1 MKLDNDLKTSPV
13 AILAGNG
20 QLPLEIGQSLSSRGV
35 PVVMIGLKGEADNSL
50 SDFTHEII
58 EWEKIGRLFKILEE
72 HGVKRL
78 ALAGGVVGRP
88 ELKLRKMDF
97 GAIRTLPGLLSVLLA
112 GDNSILSSVMGV
124 FEKRG
129 YQVCSVAEL
138 APELLA
144 KVGPNTSLKPNKRE
158 LDRLLEGVAVTH
170 ALGPYDVGQACVVIG
185 KRAVAVEGVEG
196 TDGMLHRVE
205 ELRSNGRLPNRKTGV
220 LVKCTKP
227 DQDERADLPTIGP
240 LTIEN
245 AHRAMLC
252 GIGIEANK
260 SIVIEREKT
269 FALAKQLGV
278 FIYGLDAD
286 QISTAGER
294 K

>member
-1 MKLDNDLKTSPV
+1 MKTNIDQNSEPV

-20 QLPLEIGQSLSSRGV
+20 QLPLEIGHSLRARGV
-35 PVVMIGLKGEADNSL
+35 NVLMIGVKGEADDTL
-50 SDFTHEII
+50 DDFPHQII

-72 HGVKRL
+72 YGVKRI

-112 GDNSILSSVMGV
+112 GDNSILSGVMGV

-129 YQVCSVAEL
+129 YKVCSVAEL

-144 KVGPNTSLKPNKRE
+144 SVGPNTSHKPNRRE

-196 TDGMLHRVE
+196 TDGMLRRIE
-205 ELRSNGRLPNRKTGV
+205 ELRAYGRLPNRKTGV

-227 DQDERADLPTIGP
+227 NQDERADLPTIGP

-252 GIGIEANK
+252 GIGIEARK
-260 SIVIEREKT
+260 SIIIEREKT
-269 FALAKQLGV
+269 LQLAKQLGIFV
-278 FIYGLDAD
+278 YGIDEH
-286 QISTAGER
+286 QIRSAGER
-294 K
+294 

>member
-1 MKLDNDLKTSPV
+1 MKTNSDQNLEPV

-20 QLPLEIGQSLSSRGV
+20 QLPLEIGHSLRSRGV
-35 PVVMIGLKGEADNSL
+35 NVLMIGLDGEADGNIG
-50 SDFTHEII
+50 DFDHEII

-72 HGVKRL
+72 RRVKRIT
-78 ALAGGVVGRP
+78 LAGGVVGRP

-112 GDNSILSSVMGV
+112 GDNSILSGVMGV

-129 YQVCSVAEL
+129 YQVCSIAEL

-144 KVGPNTSLKPNKRE
+144 AGGPNTSQKPNRRE

-196 TDGMLHRVE
+196 TDGMLRRIE
-205 ELRSNGRLPNRKTGV
+205 QLRASGRLPNRKTGV

-240 LTIEN
+240 QTVEN

-260 SIVIEREKT
+260 SIIIEREKT
-269 FALAKQLGV
+269 FRLAKKLGI
-278 FIYGLDAD
+278 FIYGLDED
-286 QISTAGER
+286 QIRSAGER
-294 K
+294 